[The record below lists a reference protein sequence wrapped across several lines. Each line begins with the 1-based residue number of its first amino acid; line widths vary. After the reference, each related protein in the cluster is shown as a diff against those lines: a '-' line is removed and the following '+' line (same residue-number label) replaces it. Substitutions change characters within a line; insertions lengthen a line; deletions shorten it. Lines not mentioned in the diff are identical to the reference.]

1 VRYASL
7 DAVLSFAAFFY
18 QSKEHRILADWGL
31 RDKFRI
37 SPSEYTIEST
47 DIDAVVDE
55 EPTANSENTAVA
67 ANNSD
72 FFMMMRNKSVAPP
85 MAGKKTY
92 PHGSKVPQ

>member
-1 VRYASL
+1 MRYASL

-18 QSKEHRILADWGL
+18 QKKEHRGLTDWGF

-37 SPSEYTIEST
+37 STSDYTIEST
-47 DIDAVVDE
+47 DAYAQVDE
-55 EPTANSENTAVA
+55 EAIVNSGENTVA

-92 PHGSKVPQ
+92 PHGSKVLQ